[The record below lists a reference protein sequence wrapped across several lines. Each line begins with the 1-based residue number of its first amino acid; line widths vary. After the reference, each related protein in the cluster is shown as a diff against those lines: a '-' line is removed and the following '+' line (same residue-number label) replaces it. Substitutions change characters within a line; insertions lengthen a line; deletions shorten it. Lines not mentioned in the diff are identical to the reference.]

1 MFYVTSQRFFS
12 FFSQNIYSHYAQ
24 HEIDLKMEK
33 DSAQWDYE
41 LLAVLSMYAETSI
54 KELKKTI
61 TKLSKDLHIDLSAKP

>member
-1 MFYVTSQRFFS
+1 MG
-12 FFSQNIYSHYAQ
+12 
-24 HEIDLKMEK
+24 K

-41 LLAVLSMYAETSI
+41 LLAVLSMYAETPI